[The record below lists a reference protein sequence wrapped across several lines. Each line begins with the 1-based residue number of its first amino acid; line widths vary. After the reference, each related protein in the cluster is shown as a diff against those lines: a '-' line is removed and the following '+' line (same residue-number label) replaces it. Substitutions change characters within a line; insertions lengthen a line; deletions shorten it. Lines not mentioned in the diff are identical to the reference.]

1 MHDHSDLTGNVRQE
15 RSDNFQLDPAHPV
28 TSSPLAE
35 RWGSSDVLYD
45 GFVGVPNFYL
55 KSYSLLKPHPLT
67 TGEAM
72 FALQIMSF
80 RRTNYGRPFPSY
92 KTLANRMGVSEKM
105 ARRYAK
111 QLHDKGYIIRVP
123 RTSKTNEF
131 DVEGLLRALD
141 RAAKQQL
148 LKIRRERRVVD
159 SAQEEVTNGG
169 QETKS

>member
-1 MHDHSDLTGNVRQE
+1 MSDHFDTNVRHYDSQFVDPVDLTT
-15 RSDNFQLDPAHPV
+15 RS
-28 TSSPLAE
+28 SSPIAE
-35 RWGSSDVLYD
+35 RWGSDEVLHD
-45 GFVGVPNFYL
+45 GFAPVPIFFL
-55 KSYSLLKPHPLT
+55 KSYSLLKPYPLT

-111 QLHDKGYIIRVP
+111 QLDDKGYISRIP

-131 DVEGLLRALD
+131 DVSGLLRVLA

-148 LKIRRERRVVD
+148 LKIHPKPVD
-159 SAQEEVTNGG
+159 CEDKEEVTNGH
-169 QETKS
+169 QQTKPQ

>member
-1 MHDHSDLTGNVRQE
+1 MKANVRQE
-15 RSDNFQLDPAHPV
+15 RRNNSQLVDRTDPV
-28 TSSPLAE
+28 TPSSSPIAE
-35 RWGSSDVLYD
+35 RWGSDEVLHD
-45 GFVGVPNFYL
+45 GFVAVPIFFL
-55 KSYSLLKPHPLT
+55 KSYSLLKPYPLT

-80 RRTNYGRPFPSY
+80 RRTNYSRPFPSY

-111 QLHDKGYIIRVP
+111 QLEEKGYIIRIP

-131 DVEGLLRALD
+131 DVSELLRVLA

-148 LKIRRERRVVD
+148 LKSHSKPGTID
-159 SAQEEVTNGG
+159 SAQGEHD
-169 QETKS
+169 